1 MIGIFVDFNY
11 STKLLPLRFKGSFED
26 IRKQNVE
33 LQEGMHITLYDDMY
47 QAAAVVEKIQE
58 EWWARVTGKITNIP
72 ESSSFTLVS
81 DQIRT
86 DSLQW
91 LVRSTQCSETRFFGG
106 KPVHRRWELPL
117 MFFVIADMVTP
128 DSG

>member
-33 LQEGMHITLYDDMY
+33 LQEGMHIALCDDLY
-47 QAAAVVEKIQE
+47 QAAAVVEKIQG

-86 DSLQW
+86 DSLQ
-91 LVRSTQCSETRFFGG
+91 
-106 KPVHRRWELPL
+106 
-117 MFFVIADMVTP
+117 
-128 DSG
+128 